1 MTGLDVP
8 EQDRLAEAVVRG
20 LGEGARASNGT
31 AAIVKPIS
39 RDVPVGNLG
48 HVDLRYDK
56 TMLTRLYSQRHV
68 SAAHPAMFSLG
79 SKAKGGQRLPE
90 RDKPRLAQDQEPEI
104 RADVTACR
112 LAQ

>member
-20 LGEGARASNGT
+20 LGEGARASDGT

-48 HVDLRYDK
+48 HVDLRHDK

-79 SKAKGGQRLPE
+79 SKAK
-90 RDKPRLAQDQEPEI
+90 
-104 RADVTACR
+104 RAGSAYQNGTSRAWLKTKNSKFVRT
-112 LAQ
+112 